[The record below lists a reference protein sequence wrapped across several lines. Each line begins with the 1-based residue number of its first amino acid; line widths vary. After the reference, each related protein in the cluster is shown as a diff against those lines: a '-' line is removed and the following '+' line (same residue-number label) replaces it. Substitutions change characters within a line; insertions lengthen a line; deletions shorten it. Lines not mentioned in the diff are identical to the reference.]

1 MLKISSYNKDK
12 LQLQADLKKYETNEY
27 LIRDSNTS
35 NNSNYSLQFSYIKNK
50 FFYGETLQ
58 KASLLN
64 TWSNLFSTISD
75 IYADYVSCPVRSLNE
90 SIHKL
95 TKDFVVLWFA
105 TCVLERI
112 NWELKLTYVPAKWHF
127 IEDWVHRIARFYQ
140 NDDWLDSLY
149 YILVQSFYDWYIE
162 NKLYRTASFD
172 MLDFSNNV
180 PLDSINE
187 TSNLQDVV
195 QTWLDWSALYVIKE
209 DDREQSPVSIFQKIQ
224 HLVLAIDRNIV
235 MFNTE
240 FLKNTE
246 SYTIFKNIQFPA
258 SLYEEYNEWKKINM
272 AKVWKY
278 VMGSEDSSIE
288 FVNNENKLIE
298 KAIAYEETM
307 IRRVSWAT
315 SIPQEFL
322 WLEQKNGAIGKGSRL
337 LSHWSFIKK
346 IERIRWIFDKTFREI
361 QELVIQENG
370 ELDYYYRPDV
380 FAKTDFDLL
389 EEIKQKVE
397 LWLITKRK
405 AIMSLEWL
413 DEKQADEM
421 LEDIKE
427 EKDEN
432 IILQPN
438 ANTNE
443 VIQEREQEEVR

>member
-1 MLKISSYNKDK
+1 MLKVSSYNIDK

-27 LIRDSNTS
+27 LIRD
-35 NNSNYSLQFSYIKNK
+35 NNAADNSDYSLQFSYIKNK
-50 FFYGETLQ
+50 FFYWESEQ

-75 IYADYVSCPVRSLNE
+75 IYSDYVSCPVRSLSE

-95 TKDFVVLWFA
+95 TKDFVALWFA
-105 TCVLERI
+105 TCVLERV
-112 NWELKLTYVPAKWHF
+112 NGELKISYVPAKWHF
-127 IEDWVHRIARFYQ
+127 IEDWIHRVARFYQ
-140 NDDWLDSLY
+140 NDDWMDSLY

-172 MLDFSNNV
+172 MLDLSTEV
-180 PLDSINE
+180 ALDEINE
-187 TSNLQDVV
+187 TSNLQPVV
-195 QTWLDWSALYVIKE
+195 QTWLEWSALYVIKE

-240 FLKNTE
+240 FLQNTE
-246 SYTIFKNIQFPA
+246 SYNIFKNIQFPT

-272 AKVWKY
+272 AKIGKY
-278 VMGSEDSSIE
+278 VMWSEDSSIE

-298 KAIAYEETM
+298 RAIEYESTM
-307 IRRVSWAT
+307 VRRVSGAT

-322 WLEQKNGAIGKGSRL
+322 WLEQKNSAIGKGSRL

-346 IERIRWIFDKTFREI
+346 IEWIRWIFDKTFREI
-361 QELVIQENG
+361 QEIIIQENSD
-370 ELDYYYRPDV
+370 LDYYYRPDV

-389 EEIKQKVE
+389 EEISQKVK

-413 DEKQADEM
+413 DEEQADEL

-427 EKDEN
+427 EKEEN
-432 IILQPN
+432 IILQ
-438 ANTNE
+438 TNE
-443 VIQEREQEEVR
+443 TQNEMIQEREQEEMR